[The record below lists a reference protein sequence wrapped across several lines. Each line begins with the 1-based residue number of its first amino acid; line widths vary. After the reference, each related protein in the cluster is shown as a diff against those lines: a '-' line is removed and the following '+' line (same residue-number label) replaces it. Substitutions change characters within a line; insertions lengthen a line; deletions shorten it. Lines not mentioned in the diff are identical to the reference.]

1 MNPGTPAPRSERPR
15 ASRIARRALL
25 ALAVLLALGSPACG
39 RKRAAKAHA
48 GEETPAAVVP
58 TPDNT
63 PINVLRTPAGLVLK
77 TDEPTPRE
85 TTPAPSPASAP
96 AAASAPAPQ
105 ATP

>member
-1 MNPGTPAPRSERPR
+1 MNPRMPAPRNVRNR
-15 ASRIARRALL
+15 ASRIMRRAPL
-25 ALAVLLALGSPACG
+25 ALAVLLAVASPACG

-63 PINVLRTPAGLVLK
+63 PIDVLRTPAGLVLK

-85 TTPAPSPASAP
+85 ATPAPPSASTTP
-96 AAASAPAPQ
+96 R